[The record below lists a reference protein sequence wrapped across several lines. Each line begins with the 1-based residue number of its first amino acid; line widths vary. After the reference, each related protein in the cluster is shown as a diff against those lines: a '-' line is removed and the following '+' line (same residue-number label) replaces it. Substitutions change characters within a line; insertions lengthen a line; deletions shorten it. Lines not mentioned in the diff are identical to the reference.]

1 MEKPLNRDIFSIR
14 HFHVSH
20 NAPYLPP
27 PPPPPPP
34 PLLPNP
40 FSFLLSITAVPTE
53 TENNGWAKFGG
64 GGGQISC
71 IMRDVQ
77 VAFLQILLL
86 IGSQKALFSLETL
99 WTRRE

>member
-27 PPPPPPP
+27 PTPSTPHQI
-34 PLLPNP
+34 LHNV

-53 TENNGWAKFGG
+53 IENNGWAKFGG
-64 GGGQISC
+64 GWGQISC

-99 WTRRE
+99 WTQRE